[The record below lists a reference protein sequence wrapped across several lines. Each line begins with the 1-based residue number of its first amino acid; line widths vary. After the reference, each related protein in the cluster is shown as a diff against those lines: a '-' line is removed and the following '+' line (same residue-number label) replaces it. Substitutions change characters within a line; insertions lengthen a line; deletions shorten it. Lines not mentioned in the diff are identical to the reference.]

1 MSDGETMVGDPFE
14 VAAAA
19 PREDDE
25 EAVDDDL
32 LDEEE
37 PPELHDDCD
46 DEGAERYERDLEARM
61 ARRGYL

>member
-1 MSDGETMVGDPFE
+1 MSEREDMMPGDPFE
-14 VAAAA
+14 VSA
-19 PREDDE
+19 PSHEDEREELDD
-25 EAVDDDL
+25 AG

-46 DEGAERYERDLEARM
+46 DDGAERYERDLEARM